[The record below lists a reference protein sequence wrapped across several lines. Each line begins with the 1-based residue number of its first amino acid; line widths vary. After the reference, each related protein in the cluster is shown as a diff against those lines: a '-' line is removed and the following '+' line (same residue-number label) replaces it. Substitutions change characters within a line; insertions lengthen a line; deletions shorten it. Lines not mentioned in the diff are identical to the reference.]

1 MKLSAPVMA
10 LSMLSLVSCADKEDP
25 NNRRP
30 KVAVSVLTDLSETWH
45 NPQSDARD
53 KRVLSAVGEALV
65 GAANRLPLPISVRYH
80 VIGVASLGREPVCSA
95 TFRPSAFAVAKKDD
109 ITISDREQF
118 ARYVEQEC
126 PDMLLAKPVEPQ
138 TEIDAAI
145 ITADRALQLTR
156 KGVPKIF
163 IILSDFKEESA
174 TPYSF
179 RGMDFTGSRFVLV
192 YRTLPE
198 DQRDPAM
205 QKAKIAA
212 WKRRLANL
220 GAEVED
226 LDENAVVTSPRDF
239 EALIRTSS
247 L

>member
-1 MKLSAPVMA
+1 MNTRAA
-10 LSMLSLVSCADKEDP
+10 LIALGTMLLVACADKEDP
-25 NNRRP
+25 DNRRP
-30 KVAVSVLTDLSETWH
+30 KVAVSILTDLSETWH

-53 KRVLSAVGEALV
+53 KRVLTAVGEALV
-65 GAANRLPLPISVRYH
+65 GAANRLPLPISIRYH

-95 TFRPSAFAVAKKDD
+95 IYRPSAFAVGKKDE
-109 ITISDREQF
+109 ITISDRDQF
-118 ARYVEQEC
+118 ARYVEEEC
-126 PDMLLAKPVEPQ
+126 PDMLLAKPVEPE

-145 ITADRALQLTR
+145 ITADRALQLAR

-163 IILSDFKEESA
+163 IILSDFKEES
-174 TPYSF
+174 TTSYTF
-179 RGMDFTGSRFVLV
+179 RGMDFSGSRFILV

-205 QKAKIAA
+205 QKAKIAE

-226 LDENAVVTSPRDF
+226 YDENAVVTSPRDF
-239 EALIRTSS
+239 ETLIRTSS
-247 L
+247 Q